1 MNVHTSLTY
10 VATEN
15 IKLKERPDDWWLH
28 WRDWSKED
36 VDKFTGIVND
46 LKVKQTS
53 SGSCSSRF
61 YDIQ

>member
-46 LKVKQTS
+46 LKVK
-53 SGSCSSRF
+53 
-61 YDIQ
+61 